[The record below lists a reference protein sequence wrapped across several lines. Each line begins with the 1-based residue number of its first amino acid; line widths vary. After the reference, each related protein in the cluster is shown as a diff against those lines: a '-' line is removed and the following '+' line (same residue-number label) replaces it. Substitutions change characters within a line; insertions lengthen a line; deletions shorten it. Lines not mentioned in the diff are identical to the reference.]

1 MQQTAEQPRHRESLR
16 GKLARWRGGIWE
28 WIRGHRE
35 LTAALLLLGAVVF
48 LFRYGMPLY
57 LLAFVVV
64 AVLLFSLFISKPAYL
79 FYLFITSLLLTN
91 YVRLGVFT
99 TGVWSALILAVV
111 TTAYYATRR
120 LEFSRRMPRVFDYRF
135 LLVFLVLVAFSIS
148 TLVNG
153 NIGRHF
159 FPKIL
164 SWLVGYIFVRIYVK
178 DQRGLLLLLVVIFIA
193 RSIDGGYGVYQYLL
207 FQPDRVAGTFHDPN
221 EYACFNVTALAIAGF
236 LLAYS
241 KNWLTRLLIILGV
254 CLMLAGVILSK
265 SRSGFI
271 ILAAIGI
278 LVIINPALKVRL
290 RFMLIIVAVL
300 IIGIVATGIYWQRIQ
315 SVQSFLTEG
324 APADRSISIRTRLI
338 GQAWQVFLE
347 NPVFGVGYGHFRFY
361 NLGREGGYSK
371 YVPFFDQ
378 HNMFMSI
385 LSEYGLLGA
394 ITSLILFVV
403 GFLDGFRAVRY
414 ARRAGDRQLA
424 LLCSAALMTYLALL
438 MFGMFLNPSV
448 IKMIFIYVALPIS
461 AYEIVCRRYPRI
473 TGTEGAEGVEEEL
486 LAPWVQP

>member
-1 MQQTAEQPRHRESLR
+1 MQQPAEQPRHRESLR

-35 LTAALLLLGAVVF
+35 LTAALLLLGSVVF

-64 AVLLFSLFISKPAYL
+64 AVLLFSLFINKPVYL

-241 KNWLTRLLIILGV
+241 KNWLTRLLIIFGV

-265 SRSGFI
+265 SRSGFVV
-271 ILAAIGI
+271 LVVLGI
-278 LVIINPALKVRL
+278 LVILNGVLKVRMRVVL
-290 RFMLIIVAVL
+290 VVVAVL
-300 IIGIVATGIYWQRIQ
+300 IIGLVATGLFWQRMESLQ
-315 SVQSFLTEG
+315 GFLASGKPTDG
-324 APADRSISIRTRLI
+324 SITLRSRLI
-338 GQAWQVFLE
+338 RQAWQVFLE
-347 NPVFGVGYGHFRFY
+347 NPVFGVGFGHFRFY
-361 NLGREGGYSK
+361 PLESGGGYIR
-371 YVPFFDQ
+371 YIPFFDQ

-385 LSEYGLLGA
+385 LSDYGLFGSIPMLLL
-394 ITSLILFVV
+394 LIV
-403 GFLDGFRAVRY
+403 GGLDGVRAILY
-414 ARRAGDRQLA
+414 ARKAGDDKLA
-424 LLCSAALMTYLALL
+424 LLCSGALMTYLALL
-438 MFGMFLNPSV
+438 MFGMFLNPTV
-448 IKMIFIYVALPIS
+448 IKLIFIYVALPIS
-461 AYEIVCRRYPRI
+461 AYEIVYRRYPVLTRKAAPVKEN
-473 TGTEGAEGVEEEL
+473 TVDLNPAEV
-486 LAPWVQP
+486 